1 MNNKYRVD
9 YRFKTGT
16 GTGESAPLT
25 RIYEYSNKVS
35 MDVVLTDFREVVDLN
50 EVSEITITAIGEREA

>member
-1 MNNKYRVD
+1 MNNKYRID
-9 YRFKTGT
+9 YRLKV

-25 RIYEYSNKVS
+25 RIYEYSDKVS

>member
-9 YRFKTGT
+9 YRFKV
-16 GTGESAPLT
+16 GTGESAPFT
-25 RIYEYSNKVS
+25 RIYEYSDKVLI
-35 MDVVLTDFREVVDLN
+35 DVVLADFCKVVDLN